1 MDNGRTVGNSDDGE
15 GKVEQALEDVGSLA
29 ADLLPVRGLEDF
41 AEAFSVDGIHEGISR
56 AGDDQCAVIA
66 VEGDLLKSA
75 GQILVGLA
83 REGDRSAVGVETQ
96 SQYAVIRALE
106 SEVFVAREVARGS
119 GVGGHC
125 LSLSKEKMYALRGSR
140 SKWTG

>member
-1 MDNGRTVGNSDDGE
+1 MWEVTVGGSLGGDVDVRQEQVLGMDGGRTVGNTNDGE

-29 ADLLPVRGLEDF
+29 AGLLPVRRLEDF
-41 AEAFSVDGIHEGISR
+41 AQASSVDGIHERISR

-66 VEGDLLKSA
+66 VEGDLLKGA

-96 SQYAVIRALE
+96 RQDAVI
-106 SEVFVAREVARGS
+106 
-119 GVGGHC
+119 
-125 LSLSKEKMYALRGSR
+125 
-140 SKWTG
+140 